1 MAFSGVGSS
10 LTRDSPTFFEMLA
23 AERLMNTLQ
32 DAISYGLS
40 VYGQR
45 SDVCRRLL
53 ENEDD
58 LFFLIRVILE
68 SHALR
73 SYNASF
79 AEHVYGLRRVPC
91 GYPSSSPSSSSV
103 GGEKGVSLLTTRQK
117 NMSVILM
124 TLAPF
129 LRAKLMKM
137 YTRYTASRSSS
148 TSTPSEQHPRVSWKN
163 VVDAVS
169 RKRQSSNTTRMMQC
183 ITAIETIGLYCRQH
197 AKSLCIQA
205 VPWLHTSA
213 HMVDLSYKLLYLL
226 DKSPYYSPAHH
237 FIGIRVAQLSSD
249 DIARN
254 RHEKMVHRQSML
266 DSIQQSTALRPIK
279 LLRIGSLRI
288 KHYVSDHTTTA
299 LILAVFGFK
308 VLEWWYTTA
317 EEQAQAASL
326 SSLAVPVPPPAIPPL
341 GGMYTLP
348 KDSSLC
354 AICQKKRSNP
364 TMVSHTGY
372 VFCYP
377 CVYRHV
383 SEHRACPVTGVQTD
397 TSDLRRLY
405 DGMASSGSTQSFI

>member
-10 LTRDSPTFFEMLA
+10 LARDSPTFFEMLA

-45 SDVCRRLL
+45 SEVCRRLL

-68 SHALR
+68 SHALK

-79 AEHVYGLRRVPC
+79 AEHVYGLRRVPY
-91 GYPSSSPSSSSV
+91 GRKAPPQ
-103 GGEKGVSLLTTRQK
+103 EEKKKTDKGVLLLTNRQK
-117 NMSVILM
+117 HLSVILM

-137 YTRYTASRSSS
+137 YTNY
-148 TSTPSEQHPRVSWKN
+148 
-163 VVDAVS
+163 
-169 RKRQSSNTTRMMQC
+169 SSNSTDQHSNNNNHGATVCWKDVLDALWKRRHNSDDRKTHYYRNLMD
-183 ITAIETIGLYCRQH
+183 TIQMCCRQH
-197 AKSLCIQA
+197 AKRLCVKA

-213 HMVDLSYKLLYLL
+213 HMVDLCYKLLYLL
-226 DKSPYYSPAHH
+226 QKSPYYSPAHH
-237 FIGIRVAQLSSD
+237 FIGIRVAQLSAD
-249 DIARN
+249 DVART
-254 RHEKMVHRQSML
+254 RHEKMVHRQSIL
-266 DSIQQSTALRPIK
+266 DSIQKSTAPLPFK
-279 LLRIGSLRI
+279 LLRTGSLKI

-317 EEQAQAASL
+317 EEQAQGASL
-326 SSLAVPVPPPAIPPL
+326 SSLPVPVPPPAIPPI
-341 GGMYTLP
+341 GGMYALP
-348 KDSSLC
+348 KDCSLC
-354 AICQKKRSNP
+354 AICQKKRKNP

-377 CVYRHV
+377 CVFKHV
-383 SEHRACPVTGVQTD
+383 SEQGVCPVTGLVTD
-397 TSDLRRLY
+397 ISDLRRLY